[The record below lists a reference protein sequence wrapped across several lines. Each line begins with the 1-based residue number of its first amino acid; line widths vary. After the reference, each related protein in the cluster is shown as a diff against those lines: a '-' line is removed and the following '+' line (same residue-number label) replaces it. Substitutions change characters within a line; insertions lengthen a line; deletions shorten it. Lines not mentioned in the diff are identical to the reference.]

1 MKNSTIYIRTLKHA
15 EHTVFCVENDQKSY
29 YDPLTNRSVPYSS
42 GQQIKHSLMMSLCDA
57 LGQMPSPI
65 TFISVLKIKDGLK
78 EAEVFSSCD
87 PQYPELLI
95 GGWMKAENKNTKK
108 AKKSTSNSESDENTK
123 DNASVLKRRS
133 PLSISAMRALHP
145 SLCRLNTESI
155 ITYDRSNLGNS
166 IVIIRD
172 ENGKELSNEE
182 VSELLKNGTRVP
194 TRKLVGSK
202 NRAVGLFVQDI
213 ALDLSRLFTV
223 SIKDFD
229 SEVSNETEKKLRSEG
244 WKEINTVYGKS
255 LLAPKAYRERV
266 IPALAHAILNWKIQS
281 NQSRTFSLMET
292 LAVGISENANHIAAA
307 IRPKLSDME
316 ENKVLPI
323 VEENLSTVDM
333 FVTLPAE
340 GYIACNTAT
349 LDAIEQAETKLISL
363 MQSYDYEN

>member
-15 EHTVFCVENDQKSY
+15 EHTVFCVADGQKSY
-29 YDPLTNRSVPYSS
+29 YDPLAGRYTPYSS
-42 GQQIKHSLMMSLCDA
+42 GQQVKHSLILSLCDA
-57 LGQMPSPI
+57 LNEMPSPV
-65 TFISVLKIKDGLK
+65 TFISDVNKKKEIKEG
-78 EAEVFSSCD
+78 EVFGTCD
-87 PQYPELLI
+87 PSYSDQLL
-95 GGWMKAENKNTKK
+95 GGWMNAGKGGENKT
-108 AKKSTSNSESDENTK
+108 
-123 DNASVLKRRS
+123 LKRRS

-145 SLCRLNTESI
+145 ALAALSTENLSF
-155 ITYDRSNLGNS
+155 DRSNRGNT
-166 IVIIRD
+166 VVVVRD
-172 ENGKELSNEE
+172 ENGNELTEE
-182 VSELLKNGTRVP
+182 EISELLSGTSRSL
-194 TRKLVGSK
+194 TRKWIQGGK
-202 NRAVGLFVQDI
+202 RAVGLFVQDI
-213 ALDLSRLFTV
+213 AIDLLRLFT
-223 SIKDFD
+223 ITINELEP
-229 SEVSNETEKKLRSEG
+229 EVSNDTEKKLRAEG